1 MAVVNKNPEGSQ
13 FPTRKLSGGIPAEVG
28 NRPKESPRGLQTLTL
43 SLSTFSSFLCRER
56 LCGLLLFHCCAT
68 QRESTINTRG

>member
-1 MAVVNKNPEGSQ
+1 MAVVNKSPEGSQ
-13 FPTRKLSGGIPAEVG
+13 FPDSQALRWDSSGGGEPAQG
-28 NRPKESPRGLQTLTL
+28 ESSRLQTLTL
-43 SLSTFSSFLCRER
+43 SLSTSSSFICRER